1 MSPKSA
7 LFVKKGDY
15 KPQYFTLRTFKKPQ
29 DLSIQNVLIIWPNL
43 RLGVLINF
51 VLTTTKK
58 VYMDLTCDTKTIY
71 SIGTIL
77 ATIFDYTLP
86 AVVYWNT
93 YSRRSW
99 SGKNCSLWLTLFLI
113 RQIKILWL
121 FYININ
127 IYNTLLYL
135 KRKVVMTV
143 VIIYNHMHILRI

>member
-1 MSPKSA
+1 MRILASVFS
-7 LFVKKGDY
+7 
-15 KPQYFTLRTFKKPQ
+15 LRTIKKLG
-29 DLSIQNVLIIWPNL
+29 DLSYQNVLNIWPNL

-51 VLTTTKK
+51 VLTKKK
-58 VYMDLTCDTKTIY
+58 VYIDLKCDMKTMY